1 MLTEILENNLIF
13 VQLWNMLELK
23 KEKNEVLP
31 NLSDHFP
38 FNEKSMWTVK
48 EAKKFKSNWIYTFE
62 KGETGKP
69 T

>member
-1 MLTEILENNLIF
+1 
-13 VQLWNMLELK
+13 MLELK

-48 EAKKFKSNWIYTFE
+48 EAKKSSSPTESTFLKRERPGNLLKSAESFKVAN
-62 KGETGKP
+62 
-69 T
+69 